1 VKKNDYTE
9 KGGDGGGEGGVVECR
24 RPVVGGNKYLLKPNE
39 KLLLT
44 HVLK

>member
-1 VKKNDYTE
+1 MITQRKGATE
-9 KGGDGGGEGGVVECR
+9 EEKEALLSAGDLL
-24 RPVVGGNKYLLKPNE
+24 VGGNKYLLKPNE